1 MQTSEFFE
9 RFNVLYNNIMSNA
22 AAGLDAYEVSEYLTK
37 AQLEIVKS
45 HFSKRGNKYLEG
57 IDDSTKRQ
65 KDFEKLIKTAV
76 LSSTTTTA
84 KIDARGIPFIA
95 PTDLLFTLNEK
106 FQYTRMADN
115 KQFFK
120 VIVPLSY
127 EEYDRL
133 MSKPFGG
140 PLRNQA
146 WRLINSNG
154 TNVCYE
160 IIANI
165 RTSEIRQPVY
175 YIRYVKKPNPI
186 IVADLSSLG
195 ESLTIDGKSTVTECE
210 LDESLH
216 EEILQRAV
224 ELAKASYATDQS
236 GQAQLQNQINV
247 GQRSE

>member
-1 MQTSEFFE
+1 MQTPEFFE

-22 AAGLDAYEVSEYLTK
+22 APGLDAYEVSEYLTK

-65 KDFEKLIKTAV
+65 KDFEKLIRTV
-76 LSSTTTTA
+76 SRSTSSSSIP
-84 KIDARGIPFIA
+84 KIDNRGIPFEI
-95 PTDLLFTLNEK
+95 PTDILFVLNEK
-106 FQYTRMADN
+106 FQYSISG
-115 KQFFK
+115 KVFYK

-146 WRLINSNG
+146 WRLINNSG
-154 TNVCYE
+154 TKIYYE
-160 IIANI
+160 IITNI
-165 RTSEIRQPVY
+165 STSNINPIY

-195 ESLTIDGKSTVTECE
+195 DNLTIDGKSAVTECE

>member
-1 MQTSEFFE
+1 MGPTEFFE

-22 AAGLDAYEVSEYLTK
+22 APGLDAYEVSEYLTK

-65 KDFEKLIKTAV
+65 KDFEKLIKIAII
-76 LSSTTTTA
+76 SIAASQQPY
-84 KIDARGIPFIA
+84 DSRGIVFTA
-95 PTDLLFTLNEK
+95 PNDVLFVLNEK
-106 FQYTRMADN
+106 FHLVLKDN
-115 KQFFK
+115 TIFDKT
-120 VIVPLSY
+120 VVPLSY
-127 EEYDRL
+127 DEYDRL

-140 PLRNQA
+140 PLRKQA
-146 WRLINSNG
+146 WRLTSQGSNG
-154 TNVCYE
+154 TYYE
-160 IIANI
+160 IIFNEKRSDVAQTTN
-165 RTSEIRQPVY
+165 Y
-175 YIRYVKKPNPI
+175 KIRYVKRPQPI
-186 IVADLSSLG
+186 IVDDLSSLG
-195 ESLTIDGKSTVTECE
+195 DNLTIDGKSTVTECE

>member
-1 MQTSEFFE
+1 
-9 RFNVLYNNIMSNA
+9 
-22 AAGLDAYEVSEYLTK
+22 
-37 AQLEIVKS
+37 
-45 HFSKRGNKYLEG
+45 
-57 IDDSTKRQ
+57 
-65 KDFEKLIKTAV
+65 
-76 LSSTTTTA
+76 
-84 KIDARGIPFIA
+84 
-95 PTDLLFTLNEK
+95 
-106 FQYTRMADN
+106 
-115 KQFFK
+115 
-120 VIVPLSY
+120 
-127 EEYDRL
+127 

-146 WRLINSNG
+146 WRLINNSGTKLYYEVITNISTSNI
-154 TNVCYE
+154 NP
-160 IIANI
+160 I
-165 RTSEIRQPVY
+165 Y

-186 IVADLSSLG
+186 IVDDLSSLG

>member
-65 KDFEKLIKTAV
+65 KDFEKLIRTASMY
-76 LSSTTTTA
+76 SSSSSIP
-84 KIDARGIPFIA
+84 KIDNRGIPFEV
-95 PTDLLFTLNEK
+95 PTDVLFVLNEK
-106 FQYTRMADN
+106 FQYSKSGN
-115 KQFFK
+115 VFYK

-146 WRLINSNG
+146 WRLINNSG
-154 TNVCYE
+154 TKLYYE
-160 IIANI
+160 IIINI
-165 RTSEIRQPVY
+165 RTSEISQPIY

-186 IVADLSSLG
+186 IVDDLSSLG
-195 ESLTIDGKSTVTECE
+195 DNLTIDGKSTVTECE